1 MKIPQIIF
9 LWYSK
14 NSVEMEI
21 QNRGF
26 KLFHYF
32 SRCLHSG
39 LGRRSP
45 VQAINW
51 RVNMA
56 MRKTTAKSKTE
67 TQVNDK
73 SEGVTLEQALKEEGE
88 GRTAETIKDSG
99 KKTGGSVKTEDAM
112 KSVEKPEEG
121 VTLQQALKEEG
132 EGRTPESIKSERKK
146 PTGMSKVEQAMKIME
161 EMWDDIQ
168 SGKVKRKDVIKR
180 FMEEIPLSKA
190 GSSTYYSNCKQKIM
204 KDA

>member
-1 MKIPQIIF
+1 
-9 LWYSK
+9 
-14 NSVEMEI
+14 
-21 QNRGF
+21 
-26 KLFHYF
+26 
-32 SRCLHSG
+32 
-39 LGRRSP
+39 
-45 VQAINW
+45 
-51 RVNMA
+51 MA
-56 MRKTTAKSKTE
+56 TRKTTAKLNTD

-88 GRTAETIKDSG
+88 GRTPESVKNEG
-99 KKTGGSVKTEDAM
+99 KKQAGG
-112 KSVEKPEEG
+112 P
-121 VTLQQALKEEG
+121 
-132 EGRTPESIKSERKK
+132 
-146 PTGMSKVEQAMKIME
+146 SKVEKAMIIME

>member
-1 MKIPQIIF
+1 
-9 LWYSK
+9 
-14 NSVEMEI
+14 
-21 QNRGF
+21 
-26 KLFHYF
+26 
-32 SRCLHSG
+32 
-39 LGRRSP
+39 
-45 VQAINW
+45 
-51 RVNMA
+51 MA
-56 MRKTTAKSKTE
+56 TRKTTAKSKTE

-99 KKTGGSVKTEDAM
+99 KKTGGSAKTEEAM
-112 KSVEKPEEG
+112 KSVEKPKEG
-121 VTLQQALKEEG
+121 ITLEQALKEEG
-132 EGRTPESIKSERKK
+132 EGRTPESIGTDRKN
-146 PTGMSKVEQAMKIME
+146 TGVSKVEKAMTIME

>member
-1 MKIPQIIF
+1 
-9 LWYSK
+9 
-14 NSVEMEI
+14 
-21 QNRGF
+21 
-26 KLFHYF
+26 
-32 SRCLHSG
+32 
-39 LGRRSP
+39 
-45 VQAINW
+45 
-51 RVNMA
+51 MA
-56 MRKTTAKSKTE
+56 TRKTNAKSKTE

-73 SEGVTLEQALKEEGE
+73 SDGVTLEQALKEEGE

-99 KKTGGSVKTEDAM
+99 KKTGGSAKTEEAM
-112 KSVEKPEEG
+112 KSVEKYDEPVSQE
-121 VTLQQALKEEG
+121 QALKEGG
-132 EGRTPESIKSERKK
+132 EGGIPESVKNEGKK
-146 PTGMSKVEQAMKIME
+146 PTSMSKVEQAMKIME